1 MKKEKKLLESYKTDD
16 MIGYFDPGPEY
27 KGISLVAGQSH
38 RLFTERAPGFALG
51 LPSIRSQVLM
61 NSQAAFKVYVN
72 RTV

>member
-1 MKKEKKLLESYKTDD
+1 
-16 MIGYFDPGPEY
+16 MIGCTNPGPEY

-38 RLFTERAPGFALG
+38 SLFRGRAPGFALG

-61 NSQAAFKVYVN
+61 NSQAWVAAFKVYLN